1 MSVEEPLPPTVN
13 SVLEGDGLRLS
24 WEVKNGPGCLPVAT
38 WDVIRQWED
47 AEGQT
52 QEEDYGRLDV
62 TSVAVPAVTAGD
74 HTFLV
79 RAIDSGGN
87 VGPWGYVDFTA
98 QAPGRVTF
106 TQPTVIDNNV
116 QLYWTPPNRI
126 FFPIKEYIFSEID
139 EDGYE
144 MEIGRVDAL
153 FASETES
160 ESGMFTYGITPVDT
174 GGNTGQR
181 TTITCRVAQP
191 PDFVF
196 YDKVD
201 SLFNGTKTNLVLDG
215 QGHMLGPVP
224 SAETWEEN
232 AERVIEEASLS
243 ATTASLTHQQKVN
256 AGFKTWLEP
265 RAAKGMYVEAIDH
278 GSLIPNSNITVTLG
292 YEVLRGAPEIT
303 CKIETSQ
310 DKKQWEIASDNA
322 FSVYVSQ
329 FRYTRITLT
338 ITGGYVQINSLLV
351 DLNVK
356 QITDGGRVECK
367 ATENGE
373 GFVSE
378 TSTPMLTGTWV
389 AFTRSFVDV
398 QSLPQPNVVNNQGY
412 TAFTVFE
419 DVINPKGFR
428 IFVKDKNGTRVTAQ
442 VDWIALGV

>member
-1 MSVEEPLPPTVN
+1 
-13 SVLEGDGLRLS
+13 
-24 WEVKNGPGCLPVAT
+24 
-38 WDVIRQWED
+38 
-47 AEGQT
+47 
-52 QEEDYGRLDV
+52 
-62 TSVAVPAVTAGD
+62 
-74 HTFLV
+74 
-79 RAIDSGGN
+79 
-87 VGPWGYVDFTA
+87 
-98 QAPGRVTF
+98 
-106 TQPTVIDNNV
+106 
-116 QLYWTPPNRI
+116 
-126 FFPIKEYIFSEID
+126 
-139 EDGYE
+139 
-144 MEIGRVDAL
+144 
-153 FASETES
+153 
-160 ESGMFTYGITPVDT
+160 
-174 GGNTGQR
+174 
-181 TTITCRVAQP
+181 
-191 PDFVF
+191 
-196 YDKVD
+196 
-201 SLFNGTKTNLVLDG
+201 
-215 QGHMLGPVP
+215 
-224 SAETWEEN
+224 
-232 AERVIEEASLS
+232 
-243 ATTASLTHQQKVN
+243 
-256 AGFKTWLEP
+256 
-265 RAAKGMYVEAIDH
+265 MYVEAIDH